1 MEKNKK
7 YLVTSALPYING
19 VKHLGNLIGSMLP
32 ADVYARFLRQ
42 EGKEVL
48 YICGT
53 DEHGTPA
60 ELAAREAGLPVAA
73 YCQKLHELQKKIY
86 AGFNIAFDFFG
97 RTSQPSNH
105 AITTEIFKALYRHGF
120 IEQKILKQYY
130 SHEDHRFL
138 PDRYVEGTCPHCGYA
153 KARGDQCDGCG
164 VLLDPEELIEPYS
177 VISKSKNIEL
187 KETNHFFL
195 NLPKLE
201 PEIKAWVEQQTA
213 WSDVVRG
220 IAKKWIKDGLLPRC
234 ITRDLEWGIRVP
246 LEWIAA
252 QETTASSDEN
262 ETVEAFA
269 SRVEAVEAE
278 LKTLKETT
286 SASKANAEGVPMD
299 KVFYVWFDAP
309 NGYISITK
317 DWAEAAGQPE
327 AWKEWWFPAQAEDV
341 QYVEF
346 MAKDNV
352 PFHSIFWPAML
363 LGTRIPLKKVDDI
376 KGFHWLTY
384 DKGKFSTSQKRG
396 VFTDTAL
403 ELFPADYW
411 RYYLLANCP
420 ETADSDFT
428 FEAFAATVNK
438 DLADILGNFANRTL
452 ALLAKYFESAVPMK
466 LVQPDAALV
475 SKSQALLNEIAD
487 NLAARRFRSAT
498 AALRALWVLGNEYIT
513 QQEPWHVLKTDKEKG
528 AEILTHCV
536 HLLRLFAVASFP
548 FIPETAQRLMALLQ
562 DDPETLSQTPLRQAV
577 VFTHFVA
584 GHKVCPAE
592 RLFAKIE
599 DAQVAELTARYAG
612 GM

>member
-1 MEKNKK
+1 MKK

-42 EGKEVL
+42 EGHEVL

-60 ELAAREAGLPVAA
+60 ELAAREEGLPIEA
-73 YCQKLHELQKKIY
+73 YCQKLHELQKRIY
-86 AGFNIAFDFFG
+86 AGFHISFDFFG
-97 RTSQPSNH
+97 RTSTSSNH
-105 AITTEIFKALYRHGF
+105 ALTTEIFKELYRHDF

-130 SHEDHRFL
+130 SPEDHRFL
-138 PDRYVEGTCPHCGYA
+138 PDRYVEGTCPFCGYA

-164 VLLDPEELIEPYS
+164 VLLDPEQLVEPYS
-177 VISKSKNIEL
+177 AISKSRNIVL
-187 KETNHFFL
+187 TETNHFFL

-201 PEIKAWVEQQTA
+201 PEIRKWVDQQDV

-220 IAKKWIKDGLLPRC
+220 IAKKWIKDGLLARC
-234 ITRDLEWGIRVP
+234 ITRDLKWGIKVP
-246 LEWIAA
+246 LKWISEQTGTEDTAGDVETARAA
-252 QETTASSDEN
+252 F
-262 ETVEAFA
+262 VEHVKAFLKDD
-269 SRVEAVEAE
+269 SEEAE
-278 LKTLKETT
+278 DSE
-286 SASKANAEGVPMD
+286 

-309 NGYISITK
+309 NGYISITR
-317 DWAEAAGQPE
+317 DWGLANGQPD
-327 AWKEWWFPAQAEDV
+327 AWKEWWLPDDPDDIF
-341 QYVEF
+341 YVEF

-363 LGTRIPLKKVDDI
+363 MGTRVPFKKVDDI

-438 DLADILGNFANRTL
+438 DLADIFGNFANRTL
-452 ALLAKYFESAVPMK
+452 ALLGKYFSQKVP
-466 LVQPDAALV
+466 LTLEAPDADLTQRA
-475 SKSQALLNEIAD
+475 QALLNELAA
-487 NLAARRFRSAT
+487 NLEARRFRAAT

-513 QQEPWHVLKTDKEKG
+513 QQEPWHVLKSDTEKG
-528 AEILTHCV
+528 AIILAHCI
-536 HLLRLFAVASFP
+536 HLLRVFAIASFP
-548 FIPETAQRLMALLQ
+548 FIPETAQKVTELLGDDGNQLQKTPIRKAWTLPPFEKGHRLHA
-562 DDPETLSQTPLRQAV
+562 
-577 VFTHFVA
+577 
-584 GHKVCPAE
+584 AE

-599 DAQVAELTARYAG
+599 DATVAELTAQYAG
-612 GM
+612 EKSVM